1 VALPAFVC
9 QHAAAAER
17 QPCSSRS
24 ISPARQVHSSKPAAA
39 GLLLWAHAG
48 QRDGETNTR
57 TDNVLS
63 NSPYY
68 VGSVSSFLTAHTHPF
83 NGPLS
88 RTARVGQYQKGKT
101 NLDFTEARDS
111 EWQWHQL
118 DQSAPRSRQKT
129 TPAPHRSVFY
139 RPNALPAAQPT
150 ASKPLKATFLTAHKH
165 IIGYSVP

>member
-1 VALPAFVC
+1 MALPAFVR

-24 ISPARQVHSSKPAAA
+24 ISPACQVHSSKPAAA

-68 VGSVSSFLTAHTHPF
+68 VGSVSSFLTPHTHPF

-88 RTARVGQYQKGKT
+88 RTARVSRYQKGKT
-101 NLDFTEARDS
+101 NLDFAEARDS

-118 DQSAPRSRQKT
+118 DQCAPRSRQKT
-129 TPAPHRSVFY
+129 TPAPHRSVFLQAECPSC
-139 RPNALPAAQPT
+139 RPTN
-150 ASKPLKATFLTAHKH
+150 SIKATEGNFLNST
-165 IIGYSVP
+165 